1 MIVGRFAP
9 SPSGRMH
16 LGNVFTAL
24 LAWLDV
30 RQAGGR
36 LILRIEDLDTQRCSL
51 AKAEQL
57 LADLQWLGL
66 NWDEGGLKPAYCQSR
81 RTEHY
86 QAAFAKLQSAGL
98 VYPCFCS
105 RAERLANNLLSAP
118 HLGENMQAG
127 SCSCRS
133 LAVSER
139 AEKMSAESRKPA
151 WRVCV
156 PAEEVRLLD
165 DNMGEYWENLA
176 TDCGDFIIKRSDGVF
191 AYQLAVVVDDAT
203 MGVNRVVRGRDLL
216 NSTPRQIWLHKMLGY
231 PPPSF
236 AHVPL
241 LLAADGKR
249 LAKRER
255 SMDMS
260 ALRQR
265 YTAPQLI
272 GALAWLA
279 GLQPEPR
286 PVEPSELIDNFS
298 WAQVGSRDIVVED
311 IFVES

>member
-51 AKAEQL
+51 AKAKQL

-86 QAAFAKLQSAGL
+86 QAAFAKLQSVGL

-133 LAVSER
+133 LALSER

-156 PAEEVRLLD
+156 
-165 DNMGEYWENLA
+165 
-176 TDCGDFIIKRSDGVF
+176 
-191 AYQLAVVVDDAT
+191 
-203 MGVNRVVRGRDLL
+203 
-216 NSTPRQIWLHKMLGY
+216 LHAA
-231 PPPSF
+231 PD
-236 AHVPL
+236 
-241 LLAADGKR
+241 LAAQNVG
-249 LAKRER
+249 L
-255 SMDMS
+255 S
-260 ALRQR
+260 AAQFCTCAAAFGGGRQ
-265 YTAPQLI
+265 TFGQT
-272 GALAWLA
+272 GT
-279 GLQPEPR
+279 
-286 PVEPSELIDNFS
+286 
-298 WAQVGSRDIVVED
+298 
-311 IFVES
+311 